1 MDDSKFE
8 KLEKGQNIKGSFDRE
23 FEKPVWFDEKKF
35 EEGKK
40 FYGDH
45 AAACGFSMFVSLI
58 SGTVWNVPP
67 I

>member
-8 KLEKGQNIKGSFDRE
+8 QLVKGQNIKGSFDRE

-40 FYGDH
+40 FYRDH
-45 AAACGFSMFVSLI
+45 AAACGFSMLVSLI
-58 SGTVWNVPP
+58 SGTV
-67 I
+67 